1 MIGLTSN
8 HFLVRQKNLRP
19 PRALL
24 DAEEHHHLSRVL
36 RMGPGE
42 RVWLVDEQ
50 GNSYRAE
57 VEEVD
62 RRETRLLILEK
73 KEASAGRLNLV
84 LAQALIRSK
93 NMDLVVQKATEL
105 GVDVIIPVE
114 AARSVVRFEEGNTG
128 KLERWR
134 KLAGEAAMQSRRSDI
149 PIIQPPQS
157 YLSFLKDRT
166 EPRRFILCEDGGMAL
181 RDILVAG
188 PAQPEHPKAATAV
201 VLVGP
206 EGGWTRDEEE
216 QAIKTGFKAV
226 SLGSR
231 ILRAETAALAS
242 LSAFS
247 IFWGA

>member
-1 MIGLTSN
+1 LTSN
-8 HFLVRQKNLRP
+8 HFLVKQKNLRP

-57 VEEVD
+57 VEEVE
-62 RRETRLLILEK
+62 RRETRLVILEK
-73 KEASAGRLNLV
+73 KEASAGRLRLV
-84 LAQALIRSK
+84 LAQALIKSK
-93 NMDLVVQKATEL
+93 SMDMVVQKATEL

-114 AARSVVRFEEGNTG
+114 AARSVVRLEEGKTG
-128 KLERWR
+128 KLGRWR
-134 KLAGEAAMQSRRSDI
+134 KVAREAAKQSRRSDI
-149 PIIQPPQS
+149 PVIQLPQPYS
-157 YLSFLKDRT
+157 VFLKERD
-166 EPRRFILCEDGGMAL
+166 EARRFILCEDGGMVL
-181 RDILVAG
+181 RDILAAG
-188 PAQPEHPKAATAV
+188 PDQPGHPKATAVV

-206 EGGWTRDEEE
+206 EGGWTKNEQE
-216 QAIKTGFKAV
+216 QAIETGFETV

-242 LSAFS
+242 LAAFS